1 LLARQLLKLEK
12 DINKMKKRI
21 TNLYVLLHALGDIF
35 ILNTAYIFGHVIS
48 WNYTHLFE
56 PKYLQLWIYLN
67 IIYLFAAQL
76 SGTFDMYRNTRFFT
90 LLSALLRLFFLEIV
104 LSFSY
109 IVIFKDFNQ
118 TFKLSREVL
127 LITYLISFLLTLM
140 WRFGFIK
147 IVRIYR
153 ARGFNNRKVLIVGAG
168 DSAQEFKEMLD
179 HKIEYGYQFLGFFDD
194 DAKKHNAVIQKQ
206 ILGTINE
213 AKSYALEH
221 QIDELFCALPY
232 HEEER
237 IKDLI
242 QFGDENLIRVKIVPD
257 LSRFLTHHLNKV
269 EIDYYGQIPVMTLR
283 SEPLENIVNRF
294 IKRIF
299 DIGFSILIFIFVLWW
314 FIPLIALIIK
324 LTSKGSVF
332 FIQER
337 SGIKNKSFAVIKF
350 RTMYINNNAHDQ
362 QATRN
367 DERIT
372 PIGKILRRTNLDEMP
387 QFINVLL
394 GQMSVI
400 GPRPHM
406 LKHTEEYSKIIDKFM
421 VRHLVK
427 PGITGWAQVNG
438 YRGETKDVTDMEGRV
453 RADVWYIENW
463 SFGLD
468 VKIII
473 MTIINMIRG
482 EENAF

>member
-1 LLARQLLKLEK
+1 
-12 DINKMKKRI
+12 MKKRI
-21 TNLYVLLHALGDIF
+21 TNLYVLIHALGDLL
-35 ILNTAYIFGHVIS
+35 ILNVAYFLGHVWGF
-48 WNYTHLFE
+48 WNYVQMFDT
-56 PKYLQLWIYLN
+56 KYLQLWIYLN
-67 IIYLFAAQL
+67 VIYLFAAQL

-90 LLSALLRLFFLEIV
+90 LLSALLKLFFLEVV

-109 IVIFKDFNQ
+109 IVVFKDYNQ

-127 LITYLISFLLTLM
+127 MITYISAFIFTM
-140 WRFGFIK
+140 IWRFGFIK

-153 ARGFNNRKVLIVGAG
+153 ARGFNNRKVMIIGAG
-168 DSAQEFKEMLD
+168 ETAQEFKTMLE
-179 HKIEYGYQFLGFFDD
+179 HKIEYGYQFLGFYDNNPGNYTTEIR
-194 DAKKHNAVIQKQ
+194 KH
-206 ILGTINE
+206 ILGTVE
-213 AKSYALEH
+213 DAKRYAVEH

-232 HEEER
+232 DEEEQ
-237 IKDLI
+237 IKELI
-242 QFGDENLIRVKIVPD
+242 QFGDENLVRVKIVPD

-294 IKRIF
+294 IKRLF
-299 DIGFSILIFIFVLWW
+299 DIGFSILVLIFILSW
-314 FIPLIALIIK
+314 FIPLMAIIIK
-324 LTSKGSVF
+324 LTSKGPVF
-332 FIQER
+332 FIQKR
-337 SGIKNKSFAVIKF
+337 SGIKNKSFSVIKF
-350 RTMYINNNAHDQ
+350 RTMYVNSDAHYK
-362 QATRN
+362 QATRH
-367 DERIT
+367 DQRIT
-372 PIGKILRRTNLDEMP
+372 PIGKFLRKTNLDELP
-387 QFINVLL
+387 QFINVFT

-421 VRHLVK
+421 VRHLIK

-438 YRGETKDVTDMEGRV
+438 YRGETKDVNDMEGRV

-473 MTIINMIRG
+473 MTIINMLRG

>member
-1 LLARQLLKLEK
+1 
-12 DINKMKKRI
+12 MKRKV
-21 TNLYVLLHALGDIF
+21 TNLYVLIHALGDLF
-35 ILNTAYIFGHVIS
+35 ILNISYIIGHIFS
-48 WNYTHLFE
+48 WNYRFMFDA
-56 PKYLQLWIYLN
+56 KYLQLWIYLN

-90 LLSALLRLFFLEIV
+90 LLSALFRLFFFEVL

-109 IVIFKDFNQ
+109 IVVFKDFNQ

-127 LITYLISFLLTLM
+127 MITYIASLILTTI

-153 ARGFNNRKVLIVGAG
+153 ARGFNNRKVMIIGAG
-168 DSAQEFKEMLD
+168 ETAQEFKNMLE
-179 HKIEYGYQFLGFFDD
+179 HKIEYGYQFLGFYDD
-194 DAKKHNAVIQKQ
+194 EPKKYNTEIQKHILGNVADAKQ
-206 ILGTINE
+206 
-213 AKSYALEH
+213 YAISH

-232 HEEER
+232 QEEDR
-237 IKDLI
+237 IKELI

-257 LSRFLTHHLNKV
+257 LTRFLTHHLNKV

-294 IKRIF
+294 VKRLF
-299 DIGFSILIFIFVLWW
+299 DIGFSILVFLFFLWW
-314 FIPLIALIIK
+314 FVPLVALIIK
-324 LTSKGSVF
+324 VTSKGSVF
-332 FIQER
+332 FIQDR
-337 SGIKNKSFAVIKF
+337 SGIKNKPFRVIKF
-350 RTMYINNNAHDQ
+350 RTMYINNDAHYK
-362 QATRN
+362 QATRQ
-367 DERIT
+367 DQRIT
-372 PIGKILRRTNLDEMP
+372 PIGKILRKTNLDELP
-387 QFINVLL
+387 QFLNVFL

-406 LKHTEEYSKIIDKFM
+406 LMHTQEYSKIIDKFM

-438 YRGETKDVTDMEGRV
+438 YRGETKDVNDMEGRV

>member
-1 LLARQLLKLEK
+1 MR
-12 DINKMKKRI
+12 KKV
-21 TNLYVLLHALGDIF
+21 TNLYVLVHALGDLF
-35 ILNTAYIFGHVIS
+35 ILNITYLIGHFTS
-48 WNYTHLFE
+48 FWNYTQMFE
-56 PKYLQLWIYLN
+56 TKYLQLWIYLN
-67 IIYLFAAQL
+67 IIYLMAAQL

-90 LLSALLRLFFLEIV
+90 LLSSLIKLFALEVV

-109 IVIFKDFNQ
+109 IVVFKDFNE

-127 LITYLISFLLTLM
+127 LITYAGAFVLTGV
-140 WRFGFIK
+140 WRLGFIK
-147 IVRIYR
+147 IVRMYR
-153 ARGFNNRKVLIVGAG
+153 ARGFNNRKVMVIGAG
-168 DSAQEFKEMLD
+168 ETAQEFKNMLE

-194 DAKKHNAVIQKQ
+194 APEKYPAEVRKH
-206 ILGTINE
+206 ILGNVDE
-213 AKSYALEH
+213 AKNYALQH
-221 QIDELFCALPY
+221 QIDEFFCALPY
-232 HEEER
+232 NEEEK
-237 IKDLI
+237 IKELI

-283 SEPLENIVNRF
+283 NEPLENIINRF
-294 IKRIF
+294 VKRFF
-299 DIGFSILIFIFVLWW
+299 DIIFSLLVIIFVLSWL
-314 FIPLIALIIK
+314 IPVIALIIK
-324 LTSKGSVF
+324 LTSKGPVF

-337 SGIKNKSFAVIKF
+337 SGIKNKSFRVIKF
-350 RTMYINNNAHDQ
+350 RTMYMNDDAHVK
-362 QATRN
+362 QATR
-367 DERIT
+367 DDQRIT
-372 PIGKILRRTNLDEMP
+372 PIGKLLRKTNLDELP
-387 QFINVLL
+387 QFFNVFI

-463 SFGLD
+463 SFWLD

-473 MTIINMIRG
+473 LTIINMLRG

>member
-1 LLARQLLKLEK
+1 
-12 DINKMKKRI
+12 MKKRV
-21 TNLYVLLHALGDIF
+21 TNLYVLIHALGDLL
-35 ILNTAYIFGHVIS
+35 ILNVSYAIGHVFS
-48 WNYTHLFE
+48 WNYRFMFDT
-56 PKYLQLWIYLN
+56 KYLQLWIYMN
-67 IIYLFAAQL
+67 VIYLFAAQL

-90 LLSALLRLFFLEIV
+90 LLSALLRLFFFEI
-104 LSFSY
+104 LLAFSY
-109 IVIFKDFNQ
+109 IVVFKDFNQ

-127 LITYLISFLLTLM
+127 MITYLTAFFLTM
-140 WRFGFIK
+140 IWRFGFIK
-147 IVRIYR
+147 IVRFYR
-153 ARGFNNRKVLIVGAG
+153 ARGFNNRKVMIIGAG
-168 DSAQEFKEMLD
+168 ETAQEFKNMLE
-179 HKIEYGYQFLGFFDD
+179 HKIEYGYQFLGFYDD
-194 DAKKHNAVIQKQ
+194 DPKKYNNETQKH
-206 ILGTINE
+206 ILGNVE
-213 AKSYALEH
+213 DAKRYAIEH

-232 HEEER
+232 QEEER
-237 IKDLI
+237 IKELI

-257 LSRFLTHHLNKV
+257 LTRFLTHHLNKV

-283 SEPLENIVNRF
+283 NEPLENIVNRF
-294 IKRIF
+294 VKRLF
-299 DIGFSILIFIFVLWW
+299 DIGFSLLVSVLILWW
-314 FIPLIALIIK
+314 CIPLVAFIIK
-324 LTSKGSVF
+324 LTSKGPVF

-337 SGIKNKSFAVIKF
+337 SGIKNKSFRVIKF
-350 RTMYINNNAHDQ
+350 RTMYINSDAHYK
-362 QATRN
+362 QATR
-367 DERIT
+367 DDQRIT
-372 PIGKILRRTNLDEMP
+372 PIGKLLRRTNLDEMP

-468 VKIII
+468 VKIIV

>member
-1 LLARQLLKLEK
+1 MR
-12 DINKMKKRI
+12 KKV
-21 TNLYVLLHALGDIF
+21 TNLYVLVHALGDLF
-35 ILNTAYIFGHVIS
+35 ILNITYLIGHFTS
-48 WNYTHLFE
+48 FWNYTQMFE
-56 PKYLQLWIYLN
+56 TKYLQLWIYLN
-67 IIYLFAAQL
+67 IIYLMAAQL

-90 LLSALLRLFFLEIV
+90 LLSSLIKLFALEVV

-109 IVIFKDFNQ
+109 IVVFKDFNE
-118 TFKLSREVL
+118 TFKLSSEVL
-127 LITYLISFLLTLM
+127 LITYAGAFVLTGI
-140 WRFGFIK
+140 WRLGFIK
-147 IVRIYR
+147 IVRMYR
-153 ARGFNNRKVLIVGAG
+153 ARGFNNRKVMVIGAG
-168 DSAQEFKEMLD
+168 ETAQEFKNMLE

-194 DAKKHNAVIQKQ
+194 APEKYPAEVRKH
-206 ILGTINE
+206 ILGNVDE
-213 AKSYALEH
+213 AKNYALQH
-221 QIDELFCALPY
+221 QIDEFFCALPY
-232 HEEER
+232 NEEEK
-237 IKDLI
+237 IKELI

-283 SEPLENIVNRF
+283 NEPLENIINRF
-294 IKRIF
+294 VKRFF
-299 DIGFSILIFIFVLWW
+299 DIIFSLLVIIFVLSWL
-314 FIPLIALIIK
+314 IPVIALIIK
-324 LTSKGSVF
+324 LTSKGPVF

-337 SGIKNKSFAVIKF
+337 SGIKNKSFRVIKF
-350 RTMYINNNAHDQ
+350 RTMYMNDDAHVR
-362 QATRN
+362 QATR
-367 DERIT
+367 DDQRIT
-372 PIGKILRRTNLDEMP
+372 PIGKLLRKTNLDELP
-387 QFINVLL
+387 QFFNVFI

-463 SFGLD
+463 SFWLD

-473 MTIINMIRG
+473 LTIINMLRG

>member
-1 LLARQLLKLEK
+1 MR
-12 DINKMKKRI
+12 KRI
-21 TNLYVLLHALGDIF
+21 TNLYVFLHAVGDLV
-35 ILNTAYIFGHVIS
+35 ILNISYLVGHIFGF
-48 WNYTHLFE
+48 WNYTQMFE
-56 PKYLQLWIYLN
+56 TKYLQLWIYLN
-67 IIYLFAAQL
+67 LIYLFAAQL

-90 LLSALLRLFFLEIV
+90 LLSALLRLFFLEV
-104 LSFSY
+104 LLSFSY
-109 IVIFKDFNQ
+109 IVVFKDYNQ

-127 LITYLISFLLTLM
+127 MVTYICAFMLTII

-147 IVRIYR
+147 IVRMYR
-153 ARGFNNRKVLIVGAG
+153 ARGFNNRKVMVIGAG
-168 DSAQEFKEMLD
+168 ETAQEFKGMLE

-194 DAKKHNAVIQKQ
+194 HPDKYPEEIRQH
-206 ILGTINE
+206 ILGTVE
-213 AKSYALEH
+213 DAKRYAVNH

-232 HEEER
+232 QEEDKIRE
-237 IKDLI
+237 LI
-242 QFGDENLIRVKIVPD
+242 QYGDENLIRVKIVPD

-283 SEPLENIVNRF
+283 NEPLENIVNRF

-299 DIGFSILIFIFVLWW
+299 DIAFSFLVFITILWW
-314 FIPLIALIIK
+314 FVPLMAIIIR
-324 LTSKGSVF
+324 LTSKGPIF
-332 FIQER
+332 FMQER
-337 SGIKNKSFAVIKF
+337 SGIKNKSFYVIKF
-350 RTMYINNNAHDQ
+350 RTMYVNGDAHLK
-362 QATRN
+362 QATKN
-367 DERIT
+367 DSRIT
-372 PIGKILRRTNLDEMP
+372 PVGRFLRKTNLDELP
-387 QFINVLL
+387 QFFNVFL

-468 VKIII
+468 IKIIV

>member
-1 LLARQLLKLEK
+1 MR
-12 DINKMKKRI
+12 KKI

-48 WNYTHLFE
+48 WDYKHLFE

-127 LITYLISFLLTLM
+127 LITYTLSFFFTLI

-153 ARGFNNRKVLIVGAG
+153 ARGFNNRKVLIIGAG
-168 DSAQEFKEMLD
+168 DSAQEFKDMLD

-194 DAKKHNAVIQKQ
+194 NPSKFKPEIQKHIIGSIEDAK
-206 ILGTINE
+206 T
-213 AKSYALEH
+213 YAMEH

-232 HEEER
+232 QEEER
-237 IKDLI
+237 IKELI

-269 EIDYYGQIPVMTLR
+269 EIDYYGPIPVMTLR

-294 IKRIF
+294 IKRNF
-299 DIGFSILIFIFVLWW
+299 DICFSILVFITILWW
-314 FIPLIALIIK
+314 FIPLVAIIIK
-324 LTSKGSVF
+324 ITSKGPVF
-332 FIQER
+332 FMQER
-337 SGIKNKSFAVIKF
+337 SGIKNKSFRVIKF
-350 RTMYINNNAHDQ
+350 RTMYVNNRAHQ
-362 QATRN
+362 LQATRN

-387 QFINVLL
+387 QFFNVFF